1 MPQGGGMMRPKA
13 EPEWLTRLA
22 NSLKNKY
29 CIYNVHVHGGA
40 KKGTEK

>member
-22 NSLKNKY
+22 NSLKN
-29 CIYNVHVHGGA
+29 NALHVHGGA
-40 KKGTEK
+40 KKGTKK